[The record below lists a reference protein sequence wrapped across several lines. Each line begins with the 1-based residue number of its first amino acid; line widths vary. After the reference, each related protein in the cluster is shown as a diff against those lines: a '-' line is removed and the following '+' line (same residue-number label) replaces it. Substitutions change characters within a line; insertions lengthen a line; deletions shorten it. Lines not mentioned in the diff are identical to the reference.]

1 MKKVFIISFFC
12 FFVGVFVF
20 LLALNGNV
28 ERVKLLEAIANRKI
42 QVEQVGEPISY
53 QKKQDGSL
61 SHVIIPN
68 GPKAFFEIVISV
80 LSRQALI
87 MVKINSDK
95 NSKPELETAF
105 QNIAESEAFKNQVIF
120 VSINPKENQNYKIL
134 EFLENK
140 LRLNEKLD
148 LPVFVFFHNNHLLL
162 PLQPGV
168 ANKTSIEKT
177 IQRFLN
183 SEAFNKTNSTQQRA
197 SNQRTQSDR
206 IYHSLNSNFDN
217 QLALNKKSKRSIWK
231 HNSGLYKNFNAL
243 F

>member
-183 SEAFNKTNSTQQRA
+183 SEAFNETNSAQQRA
-197 SNQRTQSDR
+197 SSERTQRDR

-217 QLALNKKSKRSIWK
+217 QLALNKVNKRSIWK